1 MTTSQALAAFLEEAR
16 RVAAANDNT
25 SSADSTE
32 AGARSV
38 IERSSGETNGS
49 GDGPP

>member
-25 SSADSTE
+25 SADSTE

-49 GDGPP
+49 GDGSP